1 MKISETPLPG
11 VLLIEPK
18 VFGDARGFFLETW
31 NRERYLSAGF
41 PEVTFVQDNFS
52 HSRQGTLRGLHFQR
66 QHPQGKLVYVVRGAI
81 FDVVVDIR
89 TGSGSFGRWYGVELS
104 AENHRQI
111 WIPPGFAHGFCVLS
125 DEADFCYK
133 CTDSY
138 HPEDEGGIIWNDPD
152 IGIAWPVIDPL
163 LSEKD
168 RRYPRLA
175 ELALQ
180 ASPKL
185 GS

>member
-1 MKISETPLPG
+1 MRVSETSLPG

-41 PEVTFVQDNFS
+41 PDVAFVQDNFS

-66 QHPQGKLVYVVRGAI
+66 QHPQGKLVHVVRGAI

-89 TGSGSFGRWYGVELS
+89 TGSGTFGKWHGVELN
-104 AENHRQI
+104 AENHRQL
-111 WIPPGFAHGFCVLS
+111 WVPPGFAHGFCVLS
-125 DEADFCYK
+125 EEADFCYK
-133 CTDSY
+133 CTDFY
-138 HPEDEGGIIWNDPD
+138 HPEDEGGILWSDPD
-152 IGIAWPVIDPL
+152 IGIAWPVSDPV

-168 RRYPRLA
+168 RRYPQLA
-175 ELALQ
+175 ELLPQ
-180 ASPKL
+180 DLPRL
-185 GS
+185 TP